1 MKCVHNGV
9 IDNTS
14 PDLCQGV
21 VFLEPHDVI
30 TNSNQFDSE
39 AFSIVTVGLL
49 VAFITGH
56 LAGRTVRW
64 LGKV

>member
-30 TNSNQFDSE
+30 TNSHQFDGE
-39 AFSIVTVGLL
+39 LFSIVLTALL

-56 LAGRTVRW
+56 FAGRVVRW
-64 LGKV
+64 LGKL